1 MEEIQTNALRLAP
14 PPLIVSLP
22 LDLNGPLKIQPK
34 HKVAGMLVV
43 DRDYAIRTP
52 EDWNVPGVY
61 LLMDRPD
68 ATGRWGAYVG
78 KATTPGLRKRLLEQ
92 LQRDHWYR
100 ALLIRSEGGHQLHS
114 GEAAWLEGKLYD
126 GLAHAAQ
133 VDLHNR
139 NRPRDLT
146 LSDEDETSLVEY
158 LQVVPWTLRLLGHT
172 LHPCPPSAADGG
184 TPLLQMIKP
193 EPEKD
198 TNQTEARELREAD
211 AAAKL
216 KLAEVQARI
225 ERARAKAAE

>member
-1 MEEIQTNALRLAP
+1 M
-14 PPLIVSLP
+14 
-22 LDLNGPLKIQPK
+22 KIQPK

-68 ATGRWGAYVG
+68 AEGRWGAYVG
-78 KATTPGLRKRLLEQ
+78 KATTSGLRKRVLEQ
-92 LQRDHWYR
+92 LERGHWYR

-126 GLAHAAQ
+126 GLADAAQ

-158 LQVVPWTLRLLGHT
+158 LQAVPWTLRLLGHT
-172 LHPCPPSAADGG
+172 LHPSSSVADGG
-184 TPLLQMIKP
+184 TPLLEMIEP
-193 EPEKD
+193 ELEKD
-198 TNQTEARELREAD
+198 TAQAEARELREAN